1 MCLSCDNESALK
13 LATNQVQHSRK
24 KHIDIINHFLRD
36 HVGKGDISICSIRTN
51 DQLADIFTK
60 FLDESRFS
68 KLRNELNVIGFSNVA

>member
-36 HVGKGDISICSIRTN
+36 HVGKGDISICSFGMD
-51 DQLADIFTK
+51 DQLADVFTK
-60 FLDESRFS
+60 T
-68 KLRNELNVIGFSNVA
+68 IG